1 MTMFKPG
8 LLLRGYLLSQLAC
21 LLIVGLVGM
30 AALPVHA
37 MDKIRYPVGLNA
49 DPERRDYLVEM
60 LKLAVQKSG
69 TKASLEAVRSDL
81 NKIRTLM
88 ELQKGGQ
95 VDVYWGGASNE
106 REAAMLPIRI
116 CLMKG
121 LMGWRIPLVTKKNEH
136 MFAQVETLDD
146 LKKLSAGQGFHW
158 TDTQVLL
165 GSEIRVERSYEYD
178 NLLKMLVAG
187 RFDYFPRSIMEIWD
201 EVARHSE
208 MDILVDTHVVIH
220 YPTAFYFFVKK
231 DNRELAD
238 LLERGLEIAIK
249 DGSFN
254 KLFYEHHK
262 SRILQ
267 AHIENRRIIELKNPL
282 LPART
287 PLERKDLWFSVS
299 DLKQLSH

>member
-1 MTMFKPG
+1 MTMFKSRSP
-8 LLLRGYLLSQLAC
+8 LRGYVFGCLAC
-21 LLIVGLVGM
+21 VFLIWTV
-30 AALPVHA
+30 ALPA
-37 MDKIRYPVGLNA
+37 AAIDKIRYPVAHNA
-49 DPERRDYLVEM
+49 DANRADYIVDM

-69 TKASLEAVRSDL
+69 TKASLQAVRSDL

-95 VDVYWGGASNE
+95 VDVFWGGASNE

-121 LMGWRIPLVTKKNEH
+121 LMGWRIPLVTRKNEH
-136 MFAQVETLDD
+136 LFAQIETLDD

-158 TDTQVLL
+158 TDTQILL
-165 GSEIRVERSYEYD
+165 ASEIRVERSYEYD

-201 EVARHSE
+201 EVERHRE
-208 MDILVDTHVVIH
+208 MDILVDTHVAIH
-220 YPTAFYFFVKK
+220 YPAAFYFYVKK
-231 DNRELAD
+231 DNQELAE
-238 LLERGLEIAIK
+238 LLQRGLEVAIK

-262 SRILQ
+262 SQILH
-267 AHIENRRIIELKNPL
+267 AHIENRKIIELKNPL
-282 LPART
+282 LPAKT
-287 PLERKDLWFSVS
+287 PLDRKELWFSVQ

>member
-1 MTMFKPG
+1 MTMFKSG
-8 LLLRGYLLSQLAC
+8 SFLRRYLFGQLASLLLAS
-21 LLIVGLVGM
+21 VV
-30 AALPVHA
+30 ALPVVA
-37 MDKIRYPVGLNA
+37 MESIRYPVSMTADLNRA
-49 DPERRDYLVEM
+49 DYIVDM

-69 TKASLEAVRSDL
+69 TKASLKPVRSDL
-81 NKIRTLM
+81 NKIRMLM

-121 LMGWRIPLVTKKNEH
+121 LMGWRIPLVTKKNKNL
-136 MFAQVETLDD
+136 FAQIETLDD

-158 TDTQVLL
+158 TDTQILL

-201 EVARHSE
+201 EVARHRE

-231 DNRELAD
+231 DNQELAGI
-238 LLERGLEIAIK
+238 LQRGLEIAIK

-254 KLFYEHHK
+254 KLFFEYHK
-262 SRILQ
+262 SQILQ
-267 AHIENRRIIELKNPL
+267 AHIENRKIIALKNPL
-282 LPART
+282 LPAKT
-287 PLERKDLWFSVS
+287 PLERKELWFSVP